1 VRVVASSLLCLLAA
15 CSSTNRVEVRIVN
28 TTPVPLVI
36 RSKTAIFS
44 HTMIL
49 PPGGSWTGWVDR
61 RIVGK
66 TAEVVIGNK

>member
-1 VRVVASSLLCLLAA
+1 MLLLLMAA
-15 CSSTNRVEVRIVN
+15 CSTQNRVEVRIVN
-28 TTPVPLVI
+28 TTPAPLVI

-61 RIVGK
+61 RIVGR
-66 TAEVVIGNK
+66 TAEIVVGNK